1 MARETRSE
9 RAIRQIADLNASGI
23 SDAEIARR
31 IGVNRSTIGRW
42 RKGEVSPK
50 KRGKGGRLTRLW
62 NRSDKVIG
70 AGGTVNL
77 TSFFRRVWV
86 KDGEP
91 ILPLAIKPLPTY
103 SWPQNAPV
111 SIIANF
117 SSWIHE
123 VDGGQVEYAPKTLS
137 STFRDS
143 DSLTLGDTGE
153 GQMTD
158 ALLEYMQRTANYP
171 LIFAR
176 MEFVLLRRGEN
187 E

>member
-1 MARETRSE
+1 MARESRSE
-9 RAIRQIADLNASGI
+9 KAIRQIADLNASGI

-86 KDGEP
+86 KDGQP

-103 SWPQNAPV
+103 SWPANAPV
-111 SIIANF
+111 SIMAKF
-117 SSWIHE
+117 DSWIHK
-123 VDGGQVEYAPKTLS
+123 VDGGEVQYAPKTLS

-143 DSLTLGDTGE
+143 FQMNVGQTGE
-153 GQMTD
+153 ENLED
-158 ALLEYMQRTANYP
+158 ALFDYIQQTANYP
-171 LIFAR
+171 LDYAH
-176 MEFVLLRRGEN
+176 MEYVLLKRG
-187 E
+187 